1 MAVREEHNGLAV
13 DQGIVNGQ
21 GADGLRD
28 PWKPVVEQGA
38 ASAPYVNALALLS
51 GEDPEAVMLHL
62 VQPAWPGGRG
72 GDEGRAAG
80 EDEIGRRVAP
90 GDTPQHACM

>member
-1 MAVREEHNGLAV
+1 MRGPASLETDFSSLFHGLA
-13 DQGIVNGQ
+13 D
-21 GADGLRD
+21 R
-28 PWKPVVEQGA
+28 A
-38 ASAPYVNALALLS
+38 ARPESRFFPN